1 MAKTTAAAV
10 KSQKSF
16 FDIMKERRGQRIL
29 VIILFMIVPLTLL
42 AVFTYIPFFEMIRFS
57 FYNMKYGG
65 QEGTWVGLKNYVE
78 VFKRSEC
85 FKSLLVSVYYMGGA
99 IVQLALALFFA
110 TMFVFNVKGSGFFK
124 GAMFFPFAG
133 GIIGLNQE
141 KPIKQGFA
149 LI

>member
-57 FYNMKYGG
+57 FYNGVQTAKYSNGTNDIVAAFDACINYKIIPS
-65 QEGTWVGLKNYVE
+65 QYEDFITHVTYKEGEQILIE
-78 VFKRSEC
+78 KRRKE
-85 FKSLLVSVYYMGGA
+85 KKLR
-99 IVQLALALFFA
+99 
-110 TMFVFNVKGSGFFK
+110 
-124 GAMFFPFAG
+124 
-133 GIIGLNQE
+133 QE
-141 KPIKQGFA
+141 KRQNENIERKKRMG
-149 LI
+149 LLNS